1 MNLRWSKQKAQE
13 PLSPSPKVSFR
24 KFQNN
29 TFFLLRNGSWFP
41 GLINPFLYRQIWIV
55 IKLWMRE
62 QAEFANYIAALQ
74 FPRNFTLCNWR
85 KRNLCLHKNI
95 ITYLLNIFGTVISR
109 PQKYCKLKMDPSF
122 LVRGQKP
129 FQITFGFP
137 NYPNFSPFW
146 NLGYSLI
153 ILGAWPYE

>member
-24 KFQNN
+24 MFQNN

-41 GLINPFLYRQIWIV
+41 GLINPFLYRKIWIV
-55 IKLWMRE
+55 IRLWMRE
-62 QAEFANYIAALQ
+62 QADLANYIAALQ
-74 FPRNFTLCNWR
+74 FPRNLTLCNWR

-109 PQKYCKLKMDPSF
+109 PQKYCKLKKKKNFFWAFYFVRRSSHAWILKAV
-122 LVRGQKP
+122 LVDTNWTTH
-129 FQITFGFP
+129 FT
-137 NYPNFSPFW
+137 
-146 NLGYSLI
+146 
-153 ILGAWPYE
+153 